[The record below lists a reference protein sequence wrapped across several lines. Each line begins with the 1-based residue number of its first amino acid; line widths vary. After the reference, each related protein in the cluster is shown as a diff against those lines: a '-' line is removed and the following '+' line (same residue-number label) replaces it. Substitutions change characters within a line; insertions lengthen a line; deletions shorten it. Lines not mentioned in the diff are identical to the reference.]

1 MFQKMTM
8 TTRVSGGICSRFFP
22 GRTTRNLNML
32 MLLTR
37 RRNDFVMKIKMC
49 NIERN
54 LLILIFYL

>member
-8 TTRVSGGICSRFFP
+8 TTRVSGSICSGFFP
-22 GRTTRNLNML
+22 GRTMRNLNMW